1 MKKTVADLMGPQV
14 GSYSGDAMRLMR
26 ESTGSEKPESPT
38 ERLFTVSLV
47 LDPSEVE
54 IIDQKLVIEKRVI
67 SRSRREALEKCG
79 FTITG

>member
-1 MKKTVADLMGPQV
+1 MKRTVADLMGPQV
-14 GSYSGDAMRLMR
+14 GSYPRDAMR

-67 SRSRREALEKCG
+67 ARSRREALEKCG